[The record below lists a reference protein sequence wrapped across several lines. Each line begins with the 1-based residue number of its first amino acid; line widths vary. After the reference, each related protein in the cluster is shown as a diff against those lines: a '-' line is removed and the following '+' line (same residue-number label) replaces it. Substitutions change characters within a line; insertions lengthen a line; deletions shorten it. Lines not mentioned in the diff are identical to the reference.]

1 VLASYYAV
9 VPTGGWTTAHNGT
22 YSIVM
27 QPSSGRRFRPDPQLH
42 AGGTIGTFVVN
53 LVPPTATITAVSPN
67 PHLAGVNTINI
78 VFSKAVDRTYPL
90 VAEAFH
96 RQRR

>member
-27 QPSSGRRFRPDPQLH
+27 QPSQVAEFRPDPQLH
-42 AGGTIGTFVVN
+42 AGGDDRHVVVN

-67 PHLAGVNTINI
+67 PHLAGVNT
-78 VFSKAVDRTYPL
+78 STSCSAKP
-90 VAEAFH
+90 
-96 RQRR
+96 